1 MSSTTSD
8 MRVGMKRTH
17 LSGRTSPD
25 CGASPIYPAGAAV
38 EVFFRSCHTPDGS
51 FPVTSYAAA
60 LLRPRVGLTDG
71 WVSARVLADWP
82 PSAETSHAQPIHVC
96 YTHPCWSN
104 RHGQILEPAEQK
116 AARAAMEAAAAGA
129 SDAAALASVAMC
141 DGLHAPADV
150 RPAGAAPGEGAGSGE
165 RAGSGEASGAGVHH
179 PPPVLSVVAVR
190 WGGGATAFNTAQ
202 WGATSASVS
211 DTYIDYFTNAVLYA
225 ALGPAYEVQSVFV
238 ERGDDLDRLQPA
250 ALLPLLRGRH
260 KCACFF
266 LWPTMVTDG
275 AVQQMGMLHAAAAL
289 QAMRRVEAAGVR
301 TVFPHPS
308 PLYQLLL
315 SKDWQLGRKAPS
327 AHRPTLPAWCLPRL
341 RPPPPGSERSHSRL
355 EARGGR
361 RSSP

>member
-25 CGASPIYPAGAAV
+25 GSASPVYPAGAAV

-150 RPAGAAPGEGAGSGE
+150 RPARAAPGEGAGSGE
-165 RAGSGEASGAGVHH
+165 RAGSGSGSGAGMHH

-190 WGGGATAFNTAQ
+190 WGGRASAFNEEQ
-202 WGATSASVS
+202 WGTTSASVS
-211 DTYIDYFTNAVLYA
+211 DTYIDHFTNAALYA
-225 ALGPAYEVQSVFV
+225 ALGPAYEVCTSL
-238 ERGDDLDRLQPA
+238 DLPRSPYISLH
-250 ALLPLLRGRH
+250 LPI
-260 KCACFF
+260 
-266 LWPTMVTDG
+266 
-275 AVQQMGMLHAAAAL
+275 
-289 QAMRRVEAAGVR
+289 
-301 TVFPHPS
+301 S
-308 PLYQLLL
+308 
-315 SKDWQLGRKAPS
+315 PS
-327 AHRPTLPAWCLPRL
+327 APPTRCA
-341 RPPPPGSERSHSRL
+341 PP
-355 EARGGR
+355 
-361 RSSP
+361 